1 MGLKP
6 GPHACLLP
14 PWWLTLGHCTAP
26 GGRTRLGRW
35 LAGPCPPCV
44 ANRPSVAHWQNHWGQ
59 ATEPTMVRACPPSLV
74 CMLHVPC
81 QKAKA
86 WAPPQGMGRGAFKH
100 LAPGFGTHRPKASWP
115 LLCHTVVL
123 FWAAVSAT
131 TGSQLGPEKT
141 PGVWCHLGG
150 LHLPTMA
157 GQCTPAAPCHAPC
170 VSHPNPTWPRRQPS
184 QHPLSQAPVQP
195 PTGHR
200 LGATRRQGKPPG
212 WQGLCSRGLGPRG
225 GHTTGALAPHTP
237 GLAKRAF
244 CRCTRVPQRGGFL
257 RHQPTAPTKI
267 PRAAA

>member
-1 MGLKP
+1 MLQLIERVGYCRQKHGVLKRRDSFANLAQFVQAGQLGQLGQMLPSGPTRQTWPTLTSWPTSPSFVFHPLGLGVAGGAMVVAVCAAAGRANQAQLAQLGKP
-6 GPHACLLP
+6 GKLCPV
-14 PWWLTLGHCTAP
+14 AP
-26 GGRTRLGRW
+26 S
-35 LAGPCPPCV
+35 GP
-44 ANRPSVAHWQNHWGQ
+44 
-59 ATEPTMVRACPPSLV
+59 
-74 CMLHVPC
+74 
-81 QKAKA
+81 
-86 WAPPQGMGRGAFKH
+86 
-100 LAPGFGTHRPKASWP
+100 SWP
-115 LLCHTVVL
+115 TWPSRAQLAKESRLLK
-123 FWAAVSAT
+123 
-131 TGSQLGPEKT
+131 LGPKKI

-150 LHLPTMA
+150 LHLPTKA

-212 WQGLCSRGLGPRG
+212 WQGLCSQGLGPCG

-244 CRCTRVPQRGGFL
+244 CRCTLVPQRGGFL

>member
-1 MGLKP
+1 
-6 GPHACLLP
+6 
-14 PWWLTLGHCTAP
+14 
-26 GGRTRLGRW
+26 
-35 LAGPCPPCV
+35 
-44 ANRPSVAHWQNHWGQ
+44 
-59 ATEPTMVRACPPSLV
+59 
-74 CMLHVPC
+74 ML
-81 QKAKA
+81 KA

-131 TGSQLGPEKT
+131 TGSQLGPEKI

-150 LHLPTMA
+150 LHLPTKA

-200 LGATRRQGKPPG
+200 LGATRCQGKPPG

-225 GHTTGALAPHTP
+225 GHTTGALAPNTP

-244 CRCTRVPQRGGFL
+244 CRCNLVPQRGGFL
-257 RHQPTAPTKI
+257 RQQPTAPPKI

>member
-1 MGLKP
+1 M
-6 GPHACLLP
+6 
-14 PWWLTLGHCTAP
+14 
-26 GGRTRLGRW
+26 
-35 LAGPCPPCV
+35 
-44 ANRPSVAHWQNHWGQ
+44 
-59 ATEPTMVRACPPSLV
+59 
-74 CMLHVPC
+74 
-81 QKAKA
+81 
-86 WAPPQGMGRGAFKH
+86 
-100 LAPGFGTHRPKASWP
+100 APGFGTHRPKASWP

-131 TGSQLGPEKT
+131 TGSQLGPEKI

-212 WQGLCSRGLGPRG
+212 WQRLCSRGCGPPRWPHNGCTGTQHPRLGKTGVLQVHPGAPTGRFLAPPAHGAHKNSTGRGISHRGGKESPKQGPGPAGAALVGALGPPPAALFWRRAPP
-225 GHTTGALAPHTP
+225 TTRPQMALGP
-237 GLAKRAF
+237 LW
-244 CRCTRVPQRGGFL
+244 RCT
-257 RHQPTAPTKI
+257 
-267 PRAAA
+267 

>member
-1 MGLKP
+1 MGV
-6 GPHACLLP
+6 GPTFSGFEVACAMP
-14 PWWLTLGHCTAP
+14 
-26 GGRTRLGRW
+26 
-35 LAGPCPPCV
+35 
-44 ANRPSVAHWQNHWGQ
+44 
-59 ATEPTMVRACPPSLV
+59 
-74 CMLHVPC
+74 
-81 QKAKA
+81 KA

-100 LAPGFGTHRPKASWP
+100 LAPSFGTHRPKASWP

-131 TGSQLGPEKT
+131 TGSQLGPEKI

-225 GHTTGALAPHTP
+225 GHTTGALAPNTP

-244 CRCTRVPQRGGFL
+244 CRCTLVPQRGGFL
-257 RHQPTAPTKI
+257 RQQPTAPPKI